1 MRVGLTGGIGSGKS
15 TVVDMLADMG
25 AAVVDADEIARR
37 VVAPGSSV
45 LERLAEKFGSEILLE
60 DGTLD
65 RALLAARA
73 FADERGTRRL
83 NEITHPAIR
92 EQAERDIS
100 RAEETSEIVVYEMPL
115 LVESG
120 QVSLVDV
127 VVVVDVPESVQID
140 RAVRRGMDETDVRQR
155 LGIAVA
161 DPVWL
166 PTQLQE
172 AWVPEQDRK
181 LAKKLAAQRARL
193 RGVSPDHPDVAEPG
207 SETGPALWA

>member
-45 LERLAEKFGSEILLE
+45 LERLAEKFGSDILLE

-73 FADERGTRRL
+73 IADERGTRRL

-100 RAEETSEIVVYEMPL
+100 CAEETSEIVVYEMPL

-155 LGIAVA
+155 MLRQASREERLEAADAVIDNSGSYDA
-161 DPVWL
+161 
-166 PTQLQE
+166 T
-172 AWVPEQDRK
+172 R
-181 LAKKLAAQRARL
+181 AQ
-193 RGVSPDHPDVAEPG
+193 VD
-207 SETGPALWA
+207 ALWSEWTRRPA

>member
-25 AAVVDADEIARR
+25 AAIVDADEIARR

-45 LERLAEKFGSEILLE
+45 LEHLAEKFGTDILLE

-73 FADERGTRRL
+73 FADERETRRL
-83 NEITHPAIR
+83 NDITHPAIR

-100 RAEETSEIVVYEMPL
+100 RAEETSEIVVYGMPL

-155 LGIAVA
+155 MLRQASREQRLEAADAVIDNSGSHDA
-161 DPVWL
+161 
-166 PTQLQE
+166 T
-172 AWVPEQDRK
+172 R
-181 LAKKLAAQRARL
+181 AQ
-193 RGVSPDHPDVAEPG
+193 VN
-207 SETGPALWA
+207 ALWSEWTRRPA

>member
-1 MRVGLTGGIGSGKS
+1 
-15 TVVDMLADMG
+15 MLANKG

-37 VVAPGSSV
+37 GVAPGSSV
-45 LERLAEKFGSEILLE
+45 LGRLTEKFGSDILLE

-65 RALLAARA
+65 RALLAERA

-100 RAEETSEIVVYEMPL
+100 RAEQTSEIVVYEMPL

-127 VVVVDVPESVQID
+127 VVVVDVPESVQSTEPCGE
-140 RAVRRGMDETDVRQR
+140 VWTRRMCASEMLRQASREQR
-155 LGIAVA
+155 LEAADAVIDNSGLYDA
-161 DPVWL
+161 
-166 PTQLQE
+166 T
-172 AWVPEQDRK
+172 R
-181 LAKKLAAQRARL
+181 AQ
-193 RGVSPDHPDVAEPG
+193 VD
-207 SETGPALWA
+207 ALWSEWTRRPA

>member
-15 TVVDMLADMG
+15 TVVDMLANKG

-45 LERLAEKFGSEILLE
+45 LGRLAEKFGADILLD
-60 DGTLD
+60 DGSLD
-65 RALLAARA
+65 RALLAQRA

-127 VVVVDVPESVQID
+127 VVVVDVPESVHVD
-140 RAVRRGMDETDVRQR
+140 RAVQRGMDESDVRQR
-155 LGIAVA
+155 MLRQASREQRLDAADAVI
-161 DPVWL
+161 DNSGPYDQ
-166 PTQLQE
+166 T
-172 AWVPEQDRK
+172 R
-181 LAKKLAAQRARL
+181 AQ
-193 RGVSPDHPDVAEPG
+193 VD
-207 SETGPALWA
+207 ALWTEWTGQTGQSGGFA

>member
-15 TVVDMLADMG
+15 TVVDMLANKG

-45 LERLAEKFGSEILLE
+45 LGRLTEKFGAYILLD
-60 DGTLD
+60 DGSLD
-65 RALLAARA
+65 RALLAQRA

-127 VVVVDVPESVQID
+127 VVVVDVPESVQVD
-140 RAVRRGMDETDVRQR
+140 RAVQRGMDESDVRQR
-155 LGIAVA
+155 MLRQASREQRLDAADAVIDNSGA
-161 DPVWL
+161 FDQ
-166 PTQLQE
+166 T
-172 AWVPEQDRK
+172 R
-181 LAKKLAAQRARL
+181 AQ
-193 RGVSPDHPDVAEPG
+193 VD
-207 SETGPALWA
+207 ALWTEWTGQSRQSEQTGGFA

>member
-15 TVVDMLADMG
+15 TVVDTLADMG

-45 LERLAEKFGSEILLE
+45 LGRLAEKFGSDILLE

-65 RALLAARA
+65 RALLAQRA

-100 RAEETSEIVVYEMPL
+100 RAEETSTIVVYEMPL

-127 VVVVDVPESVQID
+127 VVVVDVPESMQID
-140 RAVRRGMDETDVRQR
+140 RAVQRGMDDGDVRRRMLRQASREQR
-155 LGIAVA
+155 LDAADAVIDNSGSYDA
-161 DPVWL
+161 
-166 PTQLQE
+166 T
-172 AWVPEQDRK
+172 R
-181 LAKKLAAQRARL
+181 AQI
-193 RGVSPDHPDVAEPG
+193 DV
-207 SETGPALWA
+207 LWAEWTEQAGRSA